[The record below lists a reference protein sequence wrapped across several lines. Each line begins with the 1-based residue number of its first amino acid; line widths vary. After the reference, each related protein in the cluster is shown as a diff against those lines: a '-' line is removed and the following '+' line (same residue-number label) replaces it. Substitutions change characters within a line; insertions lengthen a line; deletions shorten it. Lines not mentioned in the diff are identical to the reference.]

1 MPGYIPAES
10 ELFAT
15 TMQDLRCQE
24 QFFHGKIH
32 VEAEAA
38 FSKDKHGVTSSP
50 CPEEDGTSNGIITNY
65 IQKANS
71 LTRLL

>member
-1 MPGYIPAES
+1 
-10 ELFAT
+10 
-15 TMQDLRCQE
+15 MQDLRCQE

-32 VEAEAA
+32 VVEAA
-38 FSKDKHGVTSSP
+38 FSNDKHVVTSSF
-50 CPEEDGTSNGIITNY
+50 CTKEDGTSTGIITNY